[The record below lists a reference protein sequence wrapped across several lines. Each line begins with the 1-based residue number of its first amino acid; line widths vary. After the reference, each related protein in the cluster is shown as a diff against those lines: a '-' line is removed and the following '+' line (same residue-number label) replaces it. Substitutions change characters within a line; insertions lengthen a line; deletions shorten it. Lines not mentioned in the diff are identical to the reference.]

1 MSTRPRAKTGYI
13 ERPNCKSSN
22 PKFRSVTKILFIASG
37 GALGAVSRYGMSIA
51 IHNLFGRGFPYGTL
65 VVNILGSI
73 LMGLLYVVLSEHMNG
88 EAWRAGAMI
97 GLLGAFTTFSTF
109 SLDTLNL
116 LESGDHVLAAVNVI
130 LSVTLCIAGCWLGI
144 VLGRM
149 I

>member
-1 MSTRPRAKTGYI
+1 MT
-13 ERPNCKSSN
+13 N
-22 PKFRSVTKILFIASG
+22 ILFIASG
-37 GALGAVSRYGMSIA
+37 GALGAVLRYGMSMG
-51 IHNLFGRGFPYGTL
+51 IHSLFGRGFPYGTL
-65 VVNILGSI
+65 GVNIIGSI
-73 LMGLLYVVLSEHMNG
+73 LMGLLYIVLSEHMNG

-109 SLDTLNL
+109 SLETLNL

-130 LSVTLCIAGCWLGI
+130 LSATLCIAGCWIGI

>member
-1 MSTRPRAKTGYI
+1 MG
-13 ERPNCKSSN
+13 
-22 PKFRSVTKILFIASG
+22 
-37 GALGAVSRYGMSIA
+37 
-51 IHNLFGRGFPYGTL
+51 IHSLFGRGFPYGTL
-65 VVNILGSI
+65 GVNIIGSI
-73 LMGLLYVVLSEHMNG
+73 LMGLLYIILSEHMNG

-109 SLDTLNL
+109 SLETLNL

-130 LSVTLCIAGCWLGI
+130 LSVPLCLGGCSIGI